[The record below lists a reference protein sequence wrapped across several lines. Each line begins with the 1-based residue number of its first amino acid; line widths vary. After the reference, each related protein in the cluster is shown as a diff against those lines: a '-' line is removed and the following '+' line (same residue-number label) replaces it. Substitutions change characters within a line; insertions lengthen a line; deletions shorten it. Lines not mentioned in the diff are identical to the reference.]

1 MSRSENEIILELA
14 WSADQTLERLAEAAE
29 EWGAEWQREGLGGRL
44 ELPISAGL
52 RHGWL
57 RVVVSAEAIDK
68 QRCRLDFDVQEEAM
82 DLHRPAVAVLS
93 LAAFGALVVSLWPFF
108 PWILPI
114 APVSA
119 VLAVMGWLMVGS
131 RLRHRGLREFL
142 ELVGDP
148 VVE

>member
-14 WSADQTLERLAEAAE
+14 FSTDQSLERLAEAAE
-29 EWGAEWQREGLGGRL
+29 EWGADWHREGLGGRL
-44 ELPISAGL
+44 DLPISAGL

-68 QRCRLDFDVQEEAM
+68 QRCRLGFDVQEEALA
-82 DLHRPAVAVLS
+82 LHRPAVAVLS

-114 APVSA
+114 APISA

-131 RLRHRGLREFL
+131 RLRHRGLSEFL
-142 ELVGDP
+142 KLVEDP
-148 VVE
+148 DME